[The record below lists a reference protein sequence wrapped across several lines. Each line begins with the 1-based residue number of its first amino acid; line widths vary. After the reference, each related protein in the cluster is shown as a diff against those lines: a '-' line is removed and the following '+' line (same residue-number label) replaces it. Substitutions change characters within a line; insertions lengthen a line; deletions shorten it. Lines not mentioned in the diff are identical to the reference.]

1 MASATFGIE
10 LECISASKLRL
21 KPARDIVRAWHQ
33 HRIEGAGYNCIFFR
47 SDDDDNEL
55 ALSPTPNSSQ
65 SSSNSD
71 SEPELIQS
79 RSEHYNKWSIKF
91 ERSIPYEIEDIENLL
106 ELENLIYA
114 DAEKPHERAMKTM
127 DGKYWVNHHPV
138 ELVSRVLHFKKQPK
152 EIKWDTE
159 IREVVGAFK
168 DESDGK
174 VRSMVNK
181 RCGFHVH
188 LGPPESDKERS
199 FEDLQKLASVFVLL
213 EDLLDEMHPP
223 HRRHGNPDIKSLSE
237 RYKTEDPETWQ
248 ENAWDAIWSS
258 SRRNDLIIAV
268 NSIESDG
275 GRFECRRWKVGLETN
290 LNTTE
295 VRVFEGTLDTEVIVG
310 WVKFLEELVRKTTS
324 MSRGRLADLLL
335 GSSNGRVK
343 RVSDVTFPK
352 HFLSNWKTKEWYRN
366 RIHKHRPNGG
376 LNFRCRPGRFNFR
389 CRNPKNCIYHQN

>member
-10 LECISASKLRL
+10 LECISASKLQTN
-21 KPARDIVRAWHQ
+21 PARDIVRSWHK
-33 HRIEGAGYNCIFFR
+33 HRITKAKYRCIFSR

-55 ALSPTPNSSQ
+55 SPLNPTPNSSQ
-65 SSSNSD
+65 SSSTNSD
-71 SEPELIQS
+71 SSSQSKKSEKSEKSEPELIQS

-106 ELENLIYA
+106 KVENLIYA
-114 DAEKPHERAMKTM
+114 DDEKPHERAMKTM

-138 ELVSRVLHFKKQPK
+138 ELVSRILHFKKQPK
-152 EIKWDTE
+152 ETKWDTE
-159 IREVVGAFK
+159 IKEVVGAFK

-188 LGPPESDKERS
+188 LGPPEGDKERS

-213 EDLLDEMHPP
+213 EDLLDEMHPV

-237 RYKTEDPETWQ
+237 RYKTEDPENWQ

-258 SRRNDLIIAV
+258 SRRSDLIIAV

-310 WVKFLEELVRKTTS
+310 WVKFLEEFVRKTTI
-324 MSRGRLADLLL
+324 M
-335 GSSNGRVK
+335 VE
-343 RVSDVTFPK
+343 
-352 HFLSNWKTKEWYRN
+352 LSESVM
-366 RIHKHRPNGG
+366 
-376 LNFRCRPGRFNFR
+376 
-389 CRNPKNCIYHQN
+389 